1 MSMKTILFVDDEPNI
16 LRGLRRMLHP
26 LKRQWTMHFA
36 EGGAQALEIM
46 ATGDIQV
53 LVTDLRMPGMGGYE
67 LLKEV
72 CRRHPQ
78 IIRIV
83 LTGQP
88 DKATYCEVM
97 TISHYFLW
105 KPVNNDD
112 LTLLLDMIQHLD
124 QQLHDPHLLQL
135 LGGLTTLPSLPPLY
149 HRLMALIDSE
159 NATNAEIAEVVNEDI
174 SMAAQILRLVNSSY
188 FSLSRSIVTIHE
200 AVNYLGLDILRH
212 LVLARHVFTMTKEQQ
227 REEYRLDELWQHSL
241 CTATLARAIGE
252 YISSDPTVGNSAYL
266 AGLLHEIGKLILINS
281 LPEQYQAILR
291 RTAQE
296 GRRQSEVEMELLGT
310 HHAFIGGYLTSL
322 WGLPYPITE
331 AITMHHCAPT
341 APEICR
347 LSPVLEAVW
356 HANRIC
362 RGDQTH
368 SLKYQEVVQ
377 QWQHL
382 SQLQQQ

>member
-1 MSMKTILFVDDEPNI
+1 MSTKTILFVDDEPNI

-26 LKRQWTMHFA
+26 LKRQWTMSFA
-36 EGGAQALEIM
+36 ESGAQALDIM
-46 ATGDIQV
+46 AKNAIQV
-53 LVTDLRMPGMGGYE
+53 LVTDLRMPGMGGHE

-88 DKATYCEVM
+88 DRETYCEVM

-105 KPVNNDD
+105 KPVNNED
-112 LTLLLDMIQHLD
+112 LTLLLAMIHDLD
-124 QQLHDPHLLQL
+124 RQLHDPNLLQL
-135 LGGLTTLPSLPPLY
+135 LGGLTSLPSLPPLY
-149 HRLMALIDSE
+149 HRLMALIDNE
-159 NATNAEIAEVVNEDI
+159 QATTAEIAAVINEDI
-174 SMAAQILRLVNSSY
+174 AMAAQLLRLVNSSY
-188 FSLSRSIVTIHE
+188 FSLNRRIVTIHE

-212 LVLARHVFTMTKEQQ
+212 LVLARHIFSITENAQ

-241 CTATLARAIGE
+241 CTATLAMTIAE
-252 YISSDPTVGNSAYL
+252 YISNDPTIGSSAYL
-266 AGLLHEIGKLILINS
+266 AGLLHEIGKLILINA
-281 LPEQYQAILR
+281 LPDQYQEILR
-291 RTAQE
+291 RCTEQ
-296 GRRQSEVEMELLGT
+296 GRRQSEVELELLGS

-322 WGLPYPITE
+322 WGLPHPITE
-331 AITMHHCAPT
+331 AITMHHSAPMT
-341 APEICR
+341 PEICR

-362 RGDQTH
+362 HGDQTH
-368 SLKYQEVVQ
+368 SHKYQDVVQ

-382 SQLQQQ
+382 LQIQQ

>member
-16 LRGLRRMLHP
+16 LRGLRRMLNP
-26 LKRQWTMHFA
+26 LKRQWAMSFA
-36 EGGAQALEIM
+36 ESGAQALEIM
-46 ATGDIQV
+46 AVGEIQV

-105 KPVNNDD
+105 KPVNNED
-112 LTLLLDMIQHLD
+112 LTLLLAMIHDLD
-124 QQLHDPHLLQL
+124 QQLHDPKLLQL

-149 HRLMALIDSE
+149 HRLMTLIDNE
-159 NATNAEIAEVVNEDI
+159 ATTNAEIAEVINEDI
-174 SMAAQILRLVNSSY
+174 SMVAQILRLVNSSY
-188 FSLSRSIVTIHE
+188 FSLNRHIVTINE

-212 LVLARHVFTMTKEQQ
+212 LVLARHIFSMTEAHQ
-227 REEYRLDELWQHSL
+227 RQEYHLDELWQHSL

-252 YISSDPTVGNSAYL
+252 YISSDPTIGSTAYL
-266 AGLLHEIGKLILINS
+266 AGLLHEIGKLILINH
-281 LPEQYQAILR
+281 LPEQYQEILR
-291 RTAQE
+291 RSAEQ
-296 GRRQSEVEMELLGT
+296 GRRQSDVEMELLGS

-322 WGLPYPITE
+322 WGLPHPITE
-331 AITMHHCAPT
+331 AITMHHSAPT

-362 RGDQTH
+362 HGDQTH
-368 SLKYQEVVQ
+368 SLKYQDVVQ

-382 SQLQQQ
+382 SQLHK